1 VRVSESLGPQKVEVP
16 ETVGRDERV
25 AALELRRVGLEV
37 GVTAR
42 LPSGAAEGTVL
53 AQDPPAHAQGI
64 ARPSINLLVAAPGD
78 DAPDGFVMPDLA
90 GLPVVSAQAELT
102 RVGIQS
108 ATNFVDAPAAPIG
121 NGDALPKPP
130 VKPGAVMAQWPP
142 AGARVEQSDL
152 VKLTVAK

>member
-1 VRVSESLGPQKVEVP
+1 
-16 ETVGRDERV
+16 
-25 AALELRRVGLEV
+25 VGLEV